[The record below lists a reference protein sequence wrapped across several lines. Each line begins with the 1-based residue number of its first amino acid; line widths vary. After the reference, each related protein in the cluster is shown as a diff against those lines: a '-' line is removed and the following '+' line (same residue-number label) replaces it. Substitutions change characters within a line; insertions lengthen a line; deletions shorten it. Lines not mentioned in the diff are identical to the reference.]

1 MIPPATLGLLQ
12 GSDLPV
18 TSSPTVIAGGILYF
32 VVVAAIGWAATRRTR
47 TTRDFFVA
55 GSGVGLVAL
64 SLSVMSATLSGF
76 TFIGGPGLLYTV
88 GLGALFIVL
97 PVAITNP
104 MVAWVLARRL
114 RLLAEVRGILTLP
127 EAIGVRFRSPWAHG
141 LSAISVLLAVVGYM
155 ATNVLALGLVMEAVF
170 GVGLGT
176 GIWIG
181 TGVTLAYAAGG
192 GILAG
197 IWTDV
202 FQGALMA
209 VASVLVF
216 LFALDSGGGMGA
228 MSRLILAADER
239 FLSPWGTLPPLAALS
254 YLFVFGVGA
263 LGQPHVIHKFLMI
276 RDPAR
281 LRWYPAVTTLAL
293 VLTLLLFFGVGV
305 AVKAAV
311 LRGEIAAPANPDQA
325 TSLFLLAFTP
335 DLLAALVFAGVA
347 AAIMS
352 TVNSFLNV
360 GAAALIHDLPTALG
374 RPPANELFWGRIA
387 TAAIAVLAALVAQF
401 SGALVVF
408 LGIFGWGLFAS
419 TLVPALALG
428 MNWNGSTRE
437 GAVASIATGLG
448 VTVVFEVGAYLRI
461 YSLPAGVT
469 VSGLALVLS
478 ILVFVGVSWWTR
490 AGAGREVDPD
500 VRVVLEA

>member
-1 MIPPATLGLLQ
+1 MISLPALAAVQTTELPQ
-12 GSDLPV
+12 GS
-18 TSSPTVIAGGILYF
+18 SPAVLWGAILYF
-32 VVVAAIGWAATRRTR
+32 AVVAVIGYMATRRTH
-47 TTRDFFVA
+47 TPRDFFVA

-76 TFIGGPGLLYTV
+76 AFIGGPGLIYLV
-88 GLGALFIVL
+88 GLGALFIIL

-114 RLLAEVRGILTLP
+114 RLLAEVRGVLTLP

-141 LSAISVLLAVVGYM
+141 LSATAVLLAVIGYM
-155 ATNVLALGLVMEAVF
+155 ATNVLALGLVLEAVF
-170 GVGLGT
+170 GVGLGS

-209 VASVLVF
+209 LASVLVF
-216 LFALDSGGGMGA
+216 LFALDSGGGMAG
-228 MSRLILAADER
+228 MSRLILAADEQ
-239 FLSPWGTLPPLAALS
+239 FLSPWGSLPPMAALS

-276 RDPAR
+276 RDPAK

-293 VLTLLLFFGVGV
+293 VMTLLLFFGVGV

-311 LRGEIAAPANPDQA
+311 LRGDMAPLANPDQA
-325 TSLFLLAFTP
+325 TPLFLLTYTP
-335 DLLAALVFAGVA
+335 ELLAALVFAGVA

-360 GAAALIHDLPTALG
+360 GAAALIHDLPLAMG
-374 RPPANELFWGRIA
+374 RSPANELLWGRIA

-401 SGALVVF
+401 SGALVIF

-419 TLVPALALG
+419 ALVPALALG
-428 MNWNGSTRE
+428 LNWGGSTRE

-448 VTVVFEVGAYLRI
+448 VTVVFEVGAYLRL
-461 YSLPAGVT
+461 YTLPAGVT

-478 ILVFVGVSWWTR
+478 ILVFVGVSWATR
-490 AGAGREVDPD
+490 GGKGARTDPD
-500 VRVVLEA
+500 VQVVLEA